1 MKVFRGLFLMADLDN
16 DIPVFWRVF
25 FIYMDFLK
33 WFLLC
38 HGKDAVTI
46 HSYGDLWGVQAY
58 LLFTE
63 LTSVSFFLRMSH
75 TFDLATYNIPIVS
88 MMFFFFFLE
97 PKDGLVF
104 ESRAS
109 LITYCGFYSNC
120 FQIHYAVRAVITI
133 LFLQFG
139 CKQPQIKA
147 ESITLVI
154 F

>member
-1 MKVFRGLFLMADLDN
+1 MIFLSSGESFSFTWIFWSGFFFVMEKMLWPFTAMVICGGSRPIYYLQSW
-16 DIPVFWRVF
+16 PV
-25 FIYMDFLK
+25 YP
-33 WFLLC
+33 
-38 HGKDAVTI
+38 
-46 HSYGDLWGVQAY
+46 
-58 LLFTE
+58 
-63 LTSVSFFLRMSH
+63 FFLGCPTLLIWPLIISP
-75 TFDLATYNIPIVS
+75 LS
-88 MMFFFFFLE
+88 LWCFFFFFLE